1 MKKSRKKQENLDL
14 DVVSLKNISRDRAEK
29 EIRADFHDI
38 DADNSGYIDLEELQK
53 GLKKYGIKLSVVS
66 TERLMRKY
74 DDNPDNKIDI
84 KEFVQLK
91 RDIDANSFRK
101 TKQLVSRKSNGV
113 NMERSKRR
121 TRDKKMKGH
130 KTRAHK
136 TRAHKTRAHKTRGNK
151 K

>member
-1 MKKSRKKQENLDL
+1 MKKNRKKEDNLDL

-101 TKQLVSRKSNGV
+101 TKELVSRKSNGV

-121 TRDKKMKGH
+121 KSDKKMKGH

-136 TRAHKTRAHKTRGNK
+136 TRAHKRRGNK

>member
-1 MKKSRKKQENLDL
+1 MKKNRKKEDNLDL

-101 TKQLVSRKSNGV
+101 TKELVSRKSNGV
-113 NMERSKRR
+113 NMERSKKR

-130 KTRAHK
+130 KARAHK
-136 TRAHKTRAHKTRGNK
+136 TRAHKRGGNK

>member
-1 MKKSRKKQENLDL
+1 MKKSRKGANVDL
-14 DVVSLKNISRDRAEK
+14 DVGSLKNVSRDRAEK
-29 EIRADFHDI
+29 EIKEDFHLI

-53 GLKKYGIKLSVVS
+53 GLKKYGIKLSIVS
-66 TERLMRKY
+66 TKRLMRKY

-84 KEFVQLK
+84 REFVQLK

-101 TKQLVSRKSNGV
+101 TLQVKSKKSNGV

-130 KTRAHK
+130 KS
-136 TRAHKTRAHKTRGNK
+136 RAHKTRGQKMRGK
-151 K
+151 KK

>member
-1 MKKSRKKQENLDL
+1 MKKSRKGANVDL
-14 DVVSLKNISRDRAEK
+14 DVGSLKNISRDRAEK
-29 EIRADFHDI
+29 QIKKDFHLI

-84 KEFVQLK
+84 REFVQLK

-101 TKQLVSRKSNGV
+101 TLQVKSRKSNDV

-121 TRDKKMKGH
+121 TRHKKMKGH
-130 KTRAHK
+130 KTR
-136 TRAHKTRAHKTRGNK
+136 GK
-151 K
+151 KK

>member
-1 MKKSRKKQENLDL
+1 MKKNRKGANVDL
-14 DVVSLKNISRDRAEK
+14 DVGSLKNISRDRAEK
-29 EIRADFHDI
+29 EIKEDFQLI

-53 GLKKYGIKLSVVS
+53 GLKKYGIKLSVIS

-84 KEFVQLK
+84 REFVQLK

-101 TKQLVSRKSNGV
+101 TKQLLYRKSNGV
-113 NMERSKRR
+113 NMERNKKR
-121 TRDKKMKGH
+121 TRDKKMKRHKAKGH
-130 KTRAHK
+130 KTRAYK
-136 TRAHKTRAHKTRGNK
+136 TREHKTRGNK

>member
-1 MKKSRKKQENLDL
+1 MKKNRKKEDNLDL

-101 TKQLVSRKSNGV
+101 TKQLVSRKSKGV

-136 TRAHKTRAHKTRGNK
+136 TRAHKTRGNK

>member
-1 MKKSRKKQENLDL
+1 MKKSRKGANVDL
-14 DVVSLKNISRDRAEK
+14 DVGSLKNVSRDRAEK
-29 EIRADFHDI
+29 EIKEDFHLI

-53 GLKKYGIKLSVVS
+53 GLKKYGIKLSIVS
-66 TERLMRKY
+66 TKRLMRKY

-84 KEFVQLK
+84 REFVQLK

-101 TKQLVSRKSNGV
+101 TKQLLYRKSNGV

-130 KTRAHK
+130 KS
-136 TRAHKTRAHKTRGNK
+136 RAHKTRGQKMRGK
-151 K
+151 KK

>member
-1 MKKSRKKQENLDL
+1 MKKSRKGANVDL
-14 DVVSLKNISRDRAEK
+14 DVGSLKNVSRDRAEK
-29 EIRADFHDI
+29 EIKEDFHLI

-53 GLKKYGIKLSVVS
+53 GLKKYGIKLSIVS

-84 KEFVQLK
+84 REFVQLK

-101 TKQLVSRKSNGV
+101 TLQVKSRKSNGV

-130 KTRAHK
+130 KS
-136 TRAHKTRAHKTRGNK
+136 RAHKTRGQKMRGK
-151 K
+151 KK

>member
-1 MKKSRKKQENLDL
+1 
-14 DVVSLKNISRDRAEK
+14 
-29 EIRADFHDI
+29 
-38 DADNSGYIDLEELQK
+38 
-53 GLKKYGIKLSVVS
+53 
-66 TERLMRKY
+66 MRKY

-84 KEFVQLK
+84 REFVQLK

-101 TKQLVSRKSNGV
+101 TKQLVSRKSKGV

-136 TRAHKTRAHKTRGNK
+136 TRAHKTRGNK

>member
-1 MKKSRKKQENLDL
+1 MKKNRKKEDNLDL

-29 EIRADFHDI
+29 EIKEDFHLI

-53 GLKKYGIKLSVVS
+53 GLKKYGIKLSIVS

-136 TRAHKTRAHKTRGNK
+136 TRAHKTRGNK

>member
-53 GLKKYGIKLSVVS
+53 GLKKYGIKLSLVS

-101 TKQLVSRKSNGV
+101 TKQLVSRKSKGL

-136 TRAHKTRAHKTRGNK
+136 TRAHKTRGNK